1 MTKQIFYLTFI
12 EGVFYFMI
20 TYKQNILR
28 LLKNHGYSAYRLRK
42 DKIMS
47 AERIQ
52 RLRRGAL
59 PSWREL
65 AIICQLT
72 GESVSDLIEYAPD
85 QARAVSYKL
94 TVGGS

>member
-1 MTKQIFYLTFI
+1 MTKQVFHLTYI
-12 EGVFYFMI
+12 EGECFLMI
-20 TYKQNILR
+20 TYKQNILK

-42 DKIMS
+42 DKIMG

-65 AIICQLT
+65 AIICKLT

-85 QARAVSYKL
+85 QVN
-94 TVGGS
+94 